1 MYQTMEYLERFAKI
15 CSVAELSE
23 SQIILLRDITDPL
36 YEKDCICNIKELRS
50 IISLLV
56 KHELCEELAEIIQ
69 NKWTHIEFEP
79 NAYDDLADDVSC
91 G

>member
-1 MYQTMEYLERFAKI
+1 MKYLGRIAEI

-23 SQIILLRDITDPL
+23 SQTNLLRDITDPL

-56 KHELCEELAEIIQ
+56 KHELCEELAEIVQ
-69 NKWTHIEFEP
+69 DKWMHIELEP
-79 NAYDDLADDVSC
+79 DAYDEFADDVSC